1 VNWPQTLSIS
11 CDGGAGMV
19 GMIMVVTVSPPPG
32 KVCKVFEVET
42 LSLDL
47 GVDFGLEAK
56 ARWWRS

>member
-1 VNWPQTLSIS
+1 
-11 CDGGAGMV
+11 MV